1 MIEKKWFAVCTRPGW
16 GKRLTESLAKRRIEH
31 YWPVNRTQ
39 KDLNER
45 RKAICEPLFSSFV
58 FVNLNE
64 EDKQAVLQIPGV
76 INFVYWL
83 GQPAVI
89 RNEEIVTIKQFLNEY
104 PQARIEK
111 THVDLND
118 KVRFIAG
125 PLITRKGNLL
135 EVKNNDVKVVLPS
148 LGYTIIS
155 EARKELS
162 EEINSGAV
170 MEDQSLKVRI

>member
-1 MIEKKWFAVCTRPGW
+1 MIEKKWFAVCTRTAW
-16 GKRLTESLAKRRIEH
+16 GKRVTESLAKRRIEH
-31 YWPVNRTQ
+31 YWPVNRIQ
-39 KDLNER
+39 KDFSER
-45 RKAICEPLFSSFV
+45 RKAICEPLFTSFV

-64 EDKQAVLQIPGV
+64 EDKQAVIQIPGV

-89 RNEEIVTIKQFLNEY
+89 RNEEIVTIRQFLNEY

-111 THVDLND
+111 TQVDLSD
-118 KVRFIAG
+118 KVRFIGG

-135 EVKNNDVKVVLPS
+135 EVKNYDVKVVLPS
-148 LGYTIIS
+148 LGYAIMS

-162 EEINSGAV
+162 EEINSVAV